1 LKVGA
6 GSTARPN
13 CLGCAH
19 YFITYDAS
27 FPYGCKLLG
36 IKSRR
41 QPMLEVIEATGKP
54 CHGFEPSPRKAIKRE
69 SPDR

>member
-1 LKVGA
+1 MKVGA
-6 GSTARPN
+6 GGTARTN

-41 QPMLEVIEATGKP
+41 QPQLEVIEATGKP
-54 CHGFEPSPRKAIKRE
+54 CQGFEPSPRQPIKR
-69 SPDR
+69 